1 MYCPHS
7 SDIPGAP
14 TDLKATEV
22 RVETITIAWKP
33 PASDGGSRI
42 KAYIIERRDAQCN
55 YWVNVGSVDGAK
67 THYPV
72 PNLTVGCNYYFR
84 VYAENDMGVSE
95 PCTMFSPVLAA
106 HDQYGKGVITARVC
120 VSFLHL
126 VMSARCQFVSSTIL
140 LQYSATTLVFLVF
153 YALVIQMLV
162 MIDGSFVS
170 LLDYLYNQLE
180 VGQMAYHTLM
190 FLVINIIIPFEYPVA
205 MSFYIST

>member
-1 MYCPHS
+1 MKYCRS
-7 SDIPGAP
+7 FSDIPGAP

-106 HDQYGKGVITARVC
+106 HDQYGKCVIVVRVC
-120 VSFLHL
+120 VTRLHL
-126 VMSARCQFVSSTIL
+126 VTSVCRLFVSFTIL
-140 LQYSATTLVFLVF
+140 LQCSAITLL
-153 YALVIQMLV
+153 
-162 MIDGSFVS
+162 
-170 LLDYLYNQLE
+170 
-180 VGQMAYHTLM
+180 
-190 FLVINIIIPFEYPVA
+190 PF
-205 MSFYIST
+205 